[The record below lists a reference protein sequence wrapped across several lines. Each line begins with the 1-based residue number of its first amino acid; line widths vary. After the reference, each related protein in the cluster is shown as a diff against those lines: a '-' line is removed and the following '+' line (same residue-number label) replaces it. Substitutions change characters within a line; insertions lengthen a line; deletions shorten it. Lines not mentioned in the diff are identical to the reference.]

1 MNSHD
6 RIRCHIEMITGEL
19 GKPLKTT
26 VQIIKIQVRN
36 MRPEDVKAIIPQ
48 ETCGTTRSRI
58 CKAIAG
64 CFHQVRDIRKEIY
77 VAFILA
83 EKIFG
88 MIYNIFLTGTFK
100 TFVHAQEFAIGRCSI
115 GASSNCKELEQ

>member
-26 VQIIKIQVRN
+26 VQIIKIHVRN

-48 ETCGTTRSRI
+48 ETCGYDQI
-58 CKAIAG
+58 
-64 CFHQVRDIRKEIY
+64 QN
-77 VAFILA
+77 L
-83 EKIFG
+83 
-88 MIYNIFLTGTFK
+88 
-100 TFVHAQEFAIGRCSI
+100 
-115 GASSNCKELEQ
+115 